1 MEQANSSLPES
12 SAPVSGNH
20 PRKSVVSVYLVV
32 SLCIHLVTIA
42 VVLLASTQRGY
53 GPAVTYIDLDSVSGV
68 IPPATPVIHAPAPR
82 QEPVPAEPA
91 EPLPEQP
98 SATATAETSAAPAQ
112 PTVPELLASSL
123 DRGMTSGYFSSFA
136 DGRNLR
142 DEIREYYFMVLEKVN
157 TRWWL
162 KAGTLKETAS
172 HDGAVE
178 FLVGRDGTLLDL
190 RLLQSSGSREVDRAI
205 IEVLKDTAPF
215 PSLPAGYPLDTF
227 RAPLK
232 VAAPL
237 HLFSF
242 RNIRRR

>member
-1 MEQANSSLPES
+1 MELSKSSLPES
-12 SAPVSGNH
+12 SSPVSDNR
-20 PRKSVVSVYLVV
+20 PRKSVVSACLVV

-53 GPAVTYIDLDSVSGV
+53 GPPVTYIDLESIAGAAS
-68 IPPATPVIHAPAPR
+68 PATPVIHAPAPLA
-82 QEPVPAEPA
+82 EPTPSVPAEA
-91 EPLPEQP
+91 LPEQP
-98 SATATAETSAAPAQ
+98 TAATTAEAPAAAAK
-112 PTVPELLASSL
+112 PTVPELLATSL

-136 DGRNLR
+136 DGKNLR

-162 KAGTLKETAS
+162 KAETLKDTAS
-172 HDGAVE
+172 HDGIVE

-190 RLLQSSGSREVDRAI
+190 RLSQSTGSREVDRAI
-205 IEVLKDTAPF
+205 IEVLKDAAPF
-215 PSLPAGYPLDTF
+215 PPLPDSYPLETF